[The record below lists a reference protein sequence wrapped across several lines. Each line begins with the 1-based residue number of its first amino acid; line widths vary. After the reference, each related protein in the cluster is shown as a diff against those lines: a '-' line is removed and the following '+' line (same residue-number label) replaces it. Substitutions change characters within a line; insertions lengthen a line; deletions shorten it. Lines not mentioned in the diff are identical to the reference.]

1 VVPTFMVAG
10 GPLETA
16 ASPTVYWPFVV
27 YFFTIIGLVAAIVG
41 LSSVLGERHSDKEKG
56 TPYESGIEVTG
67 SARLRLSAHFYLI
80 AMLFVIFDL
89 ETVFIVAWA
98 LGVVELGW
106 SGFIGAM
113 VFIFILIV
121 ALIYEWRMGALD
133 WAPTSIVKRS

>member
-1 VVPTFMVAG
+1 
-10 GPLETA
+10 LETA
-16 ASPTVYWPFVV
+16 PSPTVYWPFVV
-27 YFFTIIGLVAAIVG
+27 YFFTIVGLVSAIIG
-41 LSSVLGERHSDKEKG
+41 LSSILGERHSDKDKG
-56 TPYESGIEVTG
+56 KVYESGMEVTG

-106 SGFIGAM
+106 PGFIGAM
-113 VFIFILIV
+113 IFIFILVV

-133 WAPTSIVKRS
+133 WAPGSNVKRP